1 MISTRRLPEEIR
13 KREEI
18 LKAGG
23 SYQDR
28 PEQHPEALRDVLH
41 MVVEKYHVDIPIYIT
56 ENGLPQE
63 DGPMEEVLNDQERI
77 DYVRQVLIALYG
89 ALEDGIDVRGY
100 YMWSLLDNFEWSAG
114 FSPRY
119 GLCYTNYETGERIV
133 CIVVVFSDDIEG
145 IHNTVSTDLKKE
157 KPPRTCVKTCF
168 RGAFL
173 PFLQGF
179 GNLTKDFLAGQGD
192 ASQAIRTYV

>member
-1 MISTRRLPEEIR
+1 MHQKLDFYGLNFYNGLYDNMEEIR

-23 SYQDR
+23 NYQDR

-77 DYVRQVLIALYG
+77 DYVRQVLIG
-89 ALEDGIDVRGY
+89 ALWRPGR
-100 YMWSLLDNFEWSAG
+100 
-114 FSPRY
+114 R
-119 GLCYTNYETGERIV
+119 
-133 CIVVVFSDDIEG
+133 
-145 IHNTVSTDLKKE
+145 H
-157 KPPRTCVKTCF
+157 
-168 RGAFL
+168 
-173 PFLQGF
+173 
-179 GNLTKDFLAGQGD
+179 
-192 ASQAIRTYV
+192 